1 MMFSV
6 PNLDHVVTQKEEQ
19 LTKNNSLR
27 TKLKNAYLAPG
38 NTSFIYEELNK
49 NIGLLMFTKP
59 LIMQAITMLESRL
72 TYIERK
78 YSDPAFN
85 TATGISAFLPV
96 SRVINYDTDEMVWAK
111 TKGFLS
117 TSHNIP
123 YHKDMPVIY
132 ENYSEHVIE
141 GYTNTYKLLLE
152 QKTLLLSSEHCLQNF
167 ICLPARYVVRATQYY
182 KQLLSV
188 WRCPLL

>member
-27 TKLKNAYLAPG
+27 TKLKNAYL
-38 NTSFIYEELNK
+38 
-49 NIGLLMFTKP
+49 
-59 LIMQAITMLESRL
+59 
-72 TYIERK
+72 
-78 YSDPAFN
+78 AFN

-167 ICLPARYVVRATQYY
+167 ISLPARYVVRATQYY